1 MFTTKHDTKSLH
13 KQNTIMLFNHYTLLC
28 VCLPFAFSASIVR
41 HVIRP
46 VDHGAIDGKF
56 SEDLSMHSLGSP
68 ERRRIFQV
76 HVGVILSDRNY
87 EWFHSISSYTQSTFE
102 KMDIELP
109 GVGSFHLKKTD
120 ELENHWTG
128 TSTNPDDYSE
138 MYMKYDPTT
147 NDFLAL
153 VNAANGDI
161 LKVNT
166 HADGSQWMSVLLQ
179 EVSFVGI
186 ERV

>member
-1 MFTTKHDTKSLH
+1 MVTTKHDTKSLH

-46 VDHGAIDGKF
+46 LDHGAIDGKF

-109 GVGSFHLKKTD
+109 GVGSFHLQKTD

-153 VNAANGDI
+153 INVANGDI

-166 HADGSQWMSVLLQ
+166 HADGSQWMS
-179 EVSFVGI
+179 E
-186 ERV
+186 